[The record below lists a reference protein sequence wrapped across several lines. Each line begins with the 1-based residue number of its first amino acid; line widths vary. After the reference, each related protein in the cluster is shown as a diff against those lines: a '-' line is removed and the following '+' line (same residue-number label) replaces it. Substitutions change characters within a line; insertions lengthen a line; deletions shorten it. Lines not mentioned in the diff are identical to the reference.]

1 MNEPRV
7 NIPEWT
13 VSELSAALKKT
24 VEDAYGFVRVRGEI
38 TGYRGPHSSGHHYF
52 ALKDD
57 NAKIDAVIWRGSA
70 MRIRFKPQEGLEV
83 IATGRLTTYPGRSSY
98 QIVIENLEPAGVGA
112 LMALLEERKKKLAAE
127 GLFDEAR
134 KQLIPFL
141 PAVIGVITS
150 PTGAVIRDILH
161 RLSDRFPRHVL
172 VWPVRV
178 QGDGSAEEVANA
190 IHGFNALPEGGR
202 IPRPDVLIVARGG
215 GSLEDLW
222 SFNEEIVVRAA
233 AESMI
238 PLISAVGHETD
249 ITLIDFASDKRC
261 PTPTAAAECAVPVR
275 SDLLTQIDSLARRQ
289 RSSWARGSEARR
301 TELRAAAR
309 AFPAA
314 DELLAVPR
322 QKLDQLSDGLPRAL
336 HANAQIHHKQY
347 LRCASRLSPPLLRG
361 RVQRSRDRLANAGGR
376 LAVAVRA
383 NIAAHRQRIVR
394 DRERIVSFSERS
406 ELAIN
411 RLLERQFAALDR
423 TDKLLAA
430 LSYQGVLA
438 RGFALVRD
446 PAGPPI
452 RSAAAVTP
460 GKALDIEF
468 SDGRATAVAT
478 AAHGIPPRRP
488 IRPRS
493 RKYGSGEGQGSLF

>member
-1 MNEPRV
+1 MRG
-7 NIPEWT
+7 
-13 VSELSAALKKT
+13 ARAL
-24 VEDAYGFVRVRGEI
+24 
-38 TGYRGPHSSGHHYF
+38 GP
-52 ALKDD
+52 A
-57 NAKIDAVIWRGSA
+57 
-70 MRIRFKPQEGLEV
+70 
-83 IATGRLTTYPGRSSY
+83 
-98 QIVIENLEPAGVGA
+98 
-112 LMALLEERKKKLAAE
+112 
-127 GLFDEAR
+127 DE
-134 KQLIPFL
+134 
-141 PAVIGVITS
+141 
-150 PTGAVIRDILH
+150 
-161 RLSDRFPRHVL
+161 
-172 VWPVRV
+172 
-178 QGDGSAEEVANA
+178 
-190 IHGFNALPEGGR
+190 
-202 IPRPDVLIVARGG
+202 
-215 GSLEDLW
+215 
-222 SFNEEIVVRAA
+222 
-233 AESMI
+233 
-238 PLISAVGHETD
+238 
-249 ITLIDFASDKRC
+249 
-261 PTPTAAAECAVPVR
+261 
-275 SDLLTQIDSLARRQ
+275 IDSLARGQ

-322 QKLDQLSDGLPRAL
+322 QKLDQLSDRLPRAL
-336 HANAQIHHKQY
+336 NANAQTHHKQY

-394 DRERIVSFSERS
+394 DRERIVSLSGR
-406 ELAIN
+406 AIGD
-411 RLLERQFAALDR
+411 QSADR
-423 TDKLLAA
+423 APVRRARRADKLLAA

-452 RSAAAVTP
+452 RSAAAVIP

-478 AAHGIPPRRP
+478 AAHGIPLRRP